1 MNECGLTLLP
11 ELTRVNAILKHL
23 ADKSTKK
30 NKHQELL
37 GAFCCAFCVV
47 VRKAS
52 CLAKMPLGKVLLR
65 CFWHT
70 PLGFGNFSHTCAHF
84 CTKMKKNPIRADEAF
99 LLLVCAL
106 GLCGFFFARCT
117 DRHCLTQKFA
127 RGLVDCAIT
136 FCSRNGYLLAR
147 QRENIFSNSNA
158 ISAGLSRSSLFSQ
171 WRTMARA
178 PAWQYLNT

>member
-1 MNECGLTLLP
+1 MQEFGLTLLQ
-11 ELTRVNAILKHL
+11 ELTRVNAILKRL

-30 NKHQELL
+30 TSTKNFLVLFVAHFALWCAKQVDLQKCFGQ
-37 GAFCCAFCVV
+37 GASVLFLAHAPWLWQFSAHVCAF
-47 VRKAS
+47 
-52 CLAKMPLGKVLLR
+52 L
-65 CFWHT
+65 H
-70 PLGFGNFSHTCAHF
+70 
-84 CTKMKKNPIRADEAF
+84 KNEEKPHPSGWGF

-117 DRHCLTQKFA
+117 DRRCLTQKFA

-171 WRTMARA
+171 WRMMARA